1 MTIKDIQISNN
12 KKKQLLACVADQTI
26 FFQDENGDIV
36 VDTQAYKTLKEQ
48 LQAAPIEE
56 LLQLE
61 DLETLA
67 DYVVF
72 Q

>member
-1 MTIKDIQISNN
+1 MNIKDIPISNN
-12 KKKQLLACVADQTI
+12 QKKKLLACVKDQSI

-36 VDTQAYKTLKEQ
+36 VDTQAYKALKDN
-48 LQAAPIEE
+48 LQQSPIEE
-56 LLQLE
+56 LLKLN
-61 DLETLA
+61 DLESLA

>member
-1 MTIKDIQISNN
+1 MSIKDIPISNN
-12 KKKQLLACVADQTI
+12 KKKQLLNCISDQTI

-36 VDTQAYKTLKEQ
+36 VDTQAYKALKEQ

-56 LLQLE
+56 LLQLD

>member
-1 MTIKDIQISNN
+1 MSIKDIPLSNN
-12 KKKQLLACVADQTI
+12 QKKRLLACVKDQSI

-36 VDTQAYKTLKEQ
+36 VDTQAYKALKER
-48 LQAAPIEE
+48 LQQSPIEE
-56 LLQLE
+56 LLKLD

>member
-1 MTIKDIQISNN
+1 MSIKDIPLSNN
-12 KKKQLLACVADQTI
+12 QKKRLLACVKDQSI

-36 VDTQAYKTLKEQ
+36 VDTQAYKVLKER
-48 LQAAPIEE
+48 LQQSPIEE
-56 LLQLE
+56 LLKLD

>member
-1 MTIKDIQISNN
+1 MNIKDISISNN
-12 KKKQLLACVADQTI
+12 KKKQLLACVKDQSI

-36 VDTQAYKTLKEQ
+36 VDTKAYKDLKDRTQ
-48 LQAAPIEE
+48 QSPIEE
-56 LLQLE
+56 LLELG

>member
-1 MTIKDIQISNN
+1 MSIKDISISNN
-12 KKKQLLACVADQTI
+12 KKKQLLGCVKDQSI

-36 VDTQAYKTLKEQ
+36 VDTQAYKALKEQ
-48 LQAAPIEE
+48 LQESPIEE
-56 LLQLE
+56 LLELE

>member
-1 MTIKDIQISNN
+1 MSIKDIPLSNN
-12 KKKQLLACVADQTI
+12 QKKRLLACVKDQSI

-36 VDTQAYKTLKEQ
+36 VDTQAYKALKES
-48 LQAAPIEE
+48 LQQSPIEE
-56 LLQLE
+56 LLKLD

>member
-1 MTIKDIQISNN
+1 MSIKDIPLSNN
-12 KKKQLLACVADQTI
+12 QKKRLLACVKDQSI

-36 VDTQAYKTLKEQ
+36 VDTQAYKALKEH
-48 LQAAPIEE
+48 LQQSPIEE
-56 LLQLE
+56 LLKLD